1 VATDSEWQAWGA
13 RDPYFAVLT
22 NPKYRSAVL
31 TPERKQ
37 EFFVSGKN
45 TVDSILSKC
54 RHYLDPGF
62 APSRV
67 LDFGCGVAR
76 LSIPFAAH
84 AQEVVGVDVAPA
96 MLAEARR
103 NCAEQGCSNVTL
115 VLSDDS
121 LSQVNGQFDLVLSCI
136 VLQHVELARG
146 RTLFAALVEKIRP
159 GGCGVIQLPY
169 GCEFYPDTFG
179 VPPPPPARPPPSG
192 FVAEFTTVARRI
204 LARFGSSPPA
214 PEVTPPLEPPDPE
227 MQMNYYNL
235 SELMFIL
242 QRAGIHHVVSDFTNH
257 GGALGVFMFF
267 QKPLMS

>member
-1 VATDSEWQAWGA
+1 MATDSEWQAWGT

-31 TPERKQ
+31 TPERKL
-37 EFFVSGKN
+37 EFFASGKN

-54 RHYLDPGF
+54 RRYLNPSL
-62 APSRV
+62 APLRI
-67 LDFGCGVAR
+67 LDFGCGVGR
-76 LSIPFAAH
+76 LSIPFAAY
-84 AQEVVGVDVAPA
+84 AQEVVGVDVAEA

-121 LSQVNGQFDLVLSCI
+121 LSQVDGQFDLVQSCI

-179 VPPPPPARPPPSG
+179 VPTPPAPPPASG
-192 FVAEFTTVARRI
+192 FLAGITTVARGI
-204 LARFGSSPPA
+204 LARFGRSR
-214 PEVTPPLEPPDPE
+214 PEPEATPPSEPADPE

-242 QRAGIHHVVSDFTNH
+242 QRAGIHQVVSDFTNH

>member
-1 VATDSEWQAWGA
+1 M

-31 TPERKQ
+31 TPELKL

-45 TVDSILSKC
+45 TVDSILAKC
-54 RHYLDPGF
+54 RRYLDPNF
-62 APSRV
+62 APSRI

-76 LSIPFAAH
+76 MSIPFAVH
-84 AQEVVGVDVAPA
+84 AREVVGVDVAEA

-103 NCAEQGCSNVTL
+103 NCAEHGCTNVVL
-115 VLSDDS
+115 KLSDDS
-121 LSQVNGQFDLVLSCI
+121 LSQVDGQFDLVHSCI

-146 RTLFAALVEKIRP
+146 RILFAALIDRIRP

-169 GCEFYPDTFG
+169 GCDFYPDTFG
-179 VPPPPPARPPPSG
+179 VPPPPAPAPPVASSFPARII
-192 FVAEFTTVARRI
+192 AVARDS
-204 LARFGSSPPA
+204 LARFRSRR
-214 PEVTPPLEPPDPE
+214 PEPVSTATSEPVDPE

-242 QRAGIHHVVSDFTNH
+242 QRAGIQRVVSDFTNH

-267 QKPLMS
+267 QKPPIS